1 MHINQETRAEI
12 KGLVKRVVELLSSK
26 EIAIDERLG
35 PGLHARFL
43 RNLLHSPTIRQD
55 LSYARRK
62 RVIKSAGT
70 ASELLDHAPL
80 SNQPSPVRSGGS
92 LSPTPSQEMN
102 FDMFSAVG
110 VGATEAPYFQGLDN
124 TGLGL
129 SFTTPAEANI
139 PAGKVNST
147 PGTLSDMFSP
157 PLGGDAYMMQ
167 TMQAFGGNGNTN
179 AYDWQANRESHTV
192 NISFSVLSDEGVVD
206 GYVWFPQFQQN
217 MGMDTL
223 FGQQSQ

>member
-1 MHINQETRAEI
+1 M
-12 KGLVKRVVELLSSK
+12 VKRVVELLSSK

-55 LSYARRK
+55 TSYARRK
-62 RVIKSAGT
+62 RVTKSVGT
-70 ASELLDHAPL
+70 ASELIDHMPL

-102 FDMFSAVG
+102 LDMFSAVG
-110 VGATEAPYFQGLDN
+110 VGATETPYFQGLDN
-124 TGLGL
+124 SGLGL
-129 SFTTPAEANI
+129 SYMNPVEAGI
-139 PAGKVNST
+139 PAGKINSN

-157 PLGGDAYMMQ
+157 PLGGDTYMMQ
-167 TMQAFGGNGNTN
+167 SMQAFGGNGNTN
-179 AYDWQANRESHTV
+179 AYDWQANRESHLV
-192 NISFSVLSDEGVVD
+192 KNSFSALSDEEVVD

-223 FGQQSQ
+223 FGQHSQ